1 MNKLI
6 IALAASLA
14 TIGSA
19 QAQSVVADASPASR
33 LYIGAAVLGADNQSS
48 GDWQAGGKVFGGYN
62 IDQNWA
68 VEVGHSRFGNEDY
81 AVAWAPG
88 APDARVKSNRT
99 YVAGKYTMPVN
110 AELSA
115 YAKLGASYNETK
127 TSFMN
132 INGSD
137 RDTGAYAALGVQYA
151 LAPNVALVGEYERYG
166 KKKEV
171 GAKADVVSVGLQYG
185 F

>member
-6 IALAASLA
+6 TTLAASLA
-14 TIGSA
+14 AIGSA
-19 QAQSVVADASPASR
+19 QAQTSVADVSPASR
-33 LYIGAAVLGADNQSS
+33 AYIGAAVSGVKNQSS
-48 GDWQAGGKVFGGYN
+48 DDWQAGGKLFGGYN

-68 VEVGHSRFGNEDY
+68 LEAGHSRFGNEDIN
-81 AVAWAPG
+81 AFSGSGFTTAE
-88 APDARVKSNRT
+88 VKSSRT
-99 YVAGKYTMPVN
+99 YIAAKYTMPVN

-115 YAKLGASYNETK
+115 YGKLGASYNETK
-127 TSFMN
+127 FSLMGDSYT
-132 INGSD
+132 D

-151 LAPNVALVGEYERYG
+151 LAPNVSLFGEYERYG
-166 KKKEV
+166 RKKEA